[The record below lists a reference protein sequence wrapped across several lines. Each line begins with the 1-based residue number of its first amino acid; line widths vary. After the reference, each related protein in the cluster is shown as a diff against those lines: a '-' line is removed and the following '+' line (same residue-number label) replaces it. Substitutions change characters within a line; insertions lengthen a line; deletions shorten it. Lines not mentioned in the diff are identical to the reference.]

1 MDLIEW
7 RDEFLLGISSVDHEH
22 RELIDLINALY
33 ADYTTRGSKI
43 TTLDFLGELH
53 AKIAAHFAL
62 EEKIM
67 QERKYDQYQDHKS
80 DHEKLLDD
88 IRDFMEDIENDQT
101 FEEGVFRDLLR
112 LWFVSH
118 FQNKDARLHKHL

>member
-1 MDLIEW
+1 MVLIEW
-7 RDEFLLGISSVDHEH
+7 RDEFVLGIPSVDHEH

-43 TTLDFLGELH
+43 TTLDFLGELYV
-53 AKIAAHFAL
+53 KIAAHFAL